1 MHQIAIYKS
10 TVEKDKV
17 AQYILF
23 KNPIQ
28 LPLKETDGLII
39 ANGRFV

>member
-1 MHQIAIYKS
+1 M
-10 TVEKDKV
+10 EKDKV